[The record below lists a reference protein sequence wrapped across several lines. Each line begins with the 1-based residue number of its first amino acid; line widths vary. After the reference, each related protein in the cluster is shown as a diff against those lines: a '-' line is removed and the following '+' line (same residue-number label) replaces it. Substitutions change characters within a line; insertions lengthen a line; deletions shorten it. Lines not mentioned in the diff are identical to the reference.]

1 MTLATMAA
9 AGLLAAALI
18 AGAVPAAADEV
29 YDRCI
34 DESDGTNEAWGAC
47 GSDWIAREDGRL
59 NATWKRVFGTL
70 EGQTKADLLTEQR
83 AWNAFKEA
91 SCAFYANG
99 DWGREGAVLGFPAC
113 RAGVIADRTAA
124 LEAYG
129 AYFAGE

>member
-1 MTLATMAA
+1 MKLATIVAA
-9 AGLLAAALI
+9 VALLAAVA
-18 AGAVPAAADEV
+18 PAAADAA

-59 NATWKRVFGTL
+59 NATWKRVFGAA
-70 EGQTKADLLTEQR
+70 EGQTKTDLLAEQR
-83 AWNAFKEA
+83 AWNTFKEA
-91 SCAFYANG
+91 ACAFYANG

-113 RAGVIADRTAA
+113 RAGVIAERTSA

-129 AYFAGE
+129 EYLAGE